1 MKDGIETYFFSW
13 HGFAQLRYKF
23 WHAILAWTFVIQL
36 CLALGVREQR
46 IVKHLHKKEGNLRAA
61 ASPGLVSFSFKSS
74 IDVGRQ
80 APHAGNWQSSPKKT
94 IDGRPKHFSGAKTRM
109 LLTGLPIWIL
119 DPIYLV
125 SITLGGP
132 DRWLWGRCL
141 FTSRLFAPVP
151 SKIWRSCVES
161 VSNGVMAEVR
171 VLEAIL
177 TEWSLVKMRFML
189 ECRLSMLSIWAS
201 RLSSFG
207 TKQLLLQ

>member
-61 ASPGLVSFSFKSS
+61 ASQGLVSFSFKSS

-109 LLTGLPIWIL
+109 LLTA
-119 DPIYLV
+119 YL
-125 SITLGGP
+125 SGFWT
-132 DRWLWGRCL
+132 
-141 FTSRLFAPVP
+141 
-151 SKIWRSCVES
+151 
-161 VSNGVMAEVR
+161 
-171 VLEAIL
+171 
-177 TEWSLVKMRFML
+177 
-189 ECRLSMLSIWAS
+189 LSISYRS
-201 RLSSFG
+201 RWGGQTDGYGVDVFSLAGS
-207 TKQLLLQ
+207 LLRSRRRSGDHAWRVF